1 MAPGNERTRAN
12 KVNNAF
18 SAVSTASE
26 KEQLKKLPERSI
38 GAHNIFLAQEDRVI
52 ARLQA
57 EWASVERGK
66 QPNTL
71 HTWKELTANTLT
83 NRINEINTGKV
94 NGKQVASAKPS
105 ILTLI
110 NEHLSDAEIKALPA
124 RLDEC
129 VRKSQ
134 TKKRQRI
141 SS

>member
-1 MAPGNERTRAN
+1 MCVKSGCSLVVLRTRAN
-12 KVNNAF
+12 N

-26 KEQLKKLPERSI
+26 KEQLI
-38 GAHNIFLAQEDRVI
+38 DAHNIFLAQEDRVI

-124 RLDEC
+124 RP
-129 VRKSQ
+129 R
-134 TKKRQRI
+134 
-141 SS
+141 